1 MKLSKLAR
9 PERSNATVFYGDR
22 ETIGAAT
29 MLLHPFAQRRLK
41 KMVLEG
47 APGQG
52 KSTIAQYICQ
62 VQRMILLDKA
72 SDLTELPEEHRRGSA
87 RLPIKVDLRDF
98 ATWLRRINPFSPT
111 AEALSPNP
119 SPKSLES
126 FLAALITHH
135 SGGAEFTPSDL
146 WAVSKLSPILLVL
159 DGLDEVAD
167 IPMRHKV
174 VEEIIRGVSRLEE
187 IAESLQVV
195 VTSRPAAFA
204 NSPGFPEKSFPHFEL
219 DSITRP
225 LIDEYAEKW
234 IKAKGLGARD
244 RGDVKRILREKL
256 DQPHLRDLARNP
268 MQLTILLSLIH
279 QRGSSLPDK
288 RTNLYDNYVDLL
300 FSREAEKTAVVR
312 DHRDLLIDIHR
323 HLAWILHS
331 EAEQGRG
338 RRSIDESRMKSLLN
352 EYLRQENQ
360 EQTLVDDL
368 FNGMSERVG
377 ALVARIQGTFEFD
390 VQPLREYFAAR
401 YLYDTAP
408 YSPAGAERKGTK
420 PDRFDALARNFYWLN
435 VTRFF
440 AGCFSKGELAGLVDR
455 LDDLPKDEMFRYTS
469 HPRSLAAML
478 LSDWSFTQ
486 DQKSM
491 HKVAQMVIE
500 GLGLRYLLGEGSQ
513 RRRFSKPLTLPK
525 KGGQEELVRHCFAVL
540 RDEPL
545 GAFGLELL
553 DLINANSSETERQDL
568 MQNPEKYPGYLVGCA
583 EAVFRKEAASRMV
596 AIGDIAQK
604 EEWFSS

>member
-1 MKLSKLAR
+1 MAKANQSL
-9 PERSNATVFYGDR
+9 
-22 ETIGAAT
+22 
-29 MLLHPFAQRRLK
+29 FA
-41 KMVLEG
+41 
-47 APGQG
+47 
-52 KSTIAQYICQ
+52 
-62 VQRMILLDKA
+62 
-72 SDLTELPEEHRRGSA
+72 HRRGPLA
-87 RLPIKVDLRDF
+87 AD
-98 ATWLRRINPFSPT
+98 
-111 AEALSPNP
+111 P

-486 DQKSM
+486 DQSRCTKS
-491 HKVAQMVIE
+491 
-500 GLGLRYLLGEGSQ
+500 
-513 RRRFSKPLTLPK
+513 PK
-525 KGGQEELVRHCFAVL
+525 
-540 RDEPL
+540 
-545 GAFGLELL
+545 
-553 DLINANSSETERQDL
+553 
-568 MQNPEKYPGYLVGCA
+568 
-583 EAVFRKEAASRMV
+583 
-596 AIGDIAQK
+596 
-604 EEWFSS
+604 W